1 MSAMVSGQ
9 GTGIETAE
17 PMAGDERRAVS
28 EFTYL
33 LDKSRQLF
41 NGLRDL
47 PQYGQ
52 NHWQPHFTRTF
63 DVYTRLW
70 KHQQQNRLRTSETG
84 YLNEAFSFYS
94 AIRQRGYYNSAD
106 TDTRPDLCVKKLRYV
121 ARFVVVSL
129 LLHKYHVVRD
139 LVTELT
145 NEVGAYSRQHG
156 GDEQE
161 WRMVLQEIQ
170 AFVDADPWQFLGEG
184 GPIAV
189 ATCRLAP
196 SEALALPHGL
206 LVPTPLAL
214 ADAILVGNCAEQVKF
229 SELTL
234 DMFRMLQALERTPRG
249 HVAPADR
256 TPPARPQEPPE
267 RRRENPHKYLLY
279 KPTFSQL
286 YTFVATAFRELPP
299 DSALLLYLSASG
311 VFPPSD
317 CKERG
322 PYEQGGVMT
331 YTRRDIAAPD
341 PATPAAAH
349 TSLLRHIHCL
359 HPGDL
364 LPFTRKPL
372 VVVVDSPSS
381 SAYKGV
387 YSPFGVPLLCLLS
400 PTSCP
405 KHLTGSGGGG
415 LLTLFLACP
424 VAGIACLCG
433 IGGPLSAS
441 LVATCCERV
450 QQGEVEA
457 LALLGASQPEPSW
470 LPFLGDVFIRR
481 LVARFIL
488 MSCAM
493 RAHRQLRALGSFPES
508 WPPLPTEDLLSNP
521 RLLALV
527 RELATSL
534 DARPAIRT
542 PDCHRGQW
550 PCRVRPCYIGP
561 FRSSALPPTTTLPA
575 GYHGGSGVTDP
586 F

>member
-70 KHQQQNRLRTSETG
+70 KHQQQNRQLLDARFGLKRWQIGEIASKIGQLYYHYYGARSACSLRTSETG

-170 AFVDADPWQFLGEG
+170 AFVD
-184 GPIAV
+184 
-189 ATCRLAP
+189 
-196 SEALALPHGL
+196 
-206 LVPTPLAL
+206 
-214 ADAILVGNCAEQVKF
+214 
-229 SELTL
+229 
-234 DMFRMLQALERTPRG
+234 
-249 HVAPADR
+249 
-256 TPPARPQEPPE
+256 EPPE

-534 DARPAIRT
+534 DARPAF
-542 PDCHRGQW
+542 
-550 PCRVRPCYIGP
+550 V
-561 FRSSALPPTTTLPA
+561 
-575 GYHGGSGVTDP
+575 
-586 F
+586 

>member
-70 KHQQQNRLRTSETG
+70 KHQQQNRQLLDARFGLKRWQIGEIASKIGQLYYHYYLRTSETG

-196 SEALALPHGL
+196 SEALARPHGL

-256 TPPARPQEPPE
+256 TPPARPQE
-267 RRRENPHKYLLY
+267 
-279 KPTFSQL
+279 
-286 YTFVATAFRELPP
+286 LPP

-349 TSLLRHIHCL
+349 TPLLRHIHCL

-424 VAGIACLCG
+424 VAGFACLCG
-433 IGGPLSAS
+433 IGGPLPAS

-508 WPPLPTEDLLSNP
+508 RPPLPTEDLLSNP

-534 DARPAIRT
+534 DARPAF
-542 PDCHRGQW
+542 
-550 PCRVRPCYIGP
+550 V
-561 FRSSALPPTTTLPA
+561 
-575 GYHGGSGVTDP
+575 
-586 F
+586 